1 MGKYEA
7 RVLGARLAGAH
18 DTPPPRDVPV
28 PQVVFTDPQVAA
40 VG

>member
-18 DTPPPRDVPV
+18 ETPPRDVPV